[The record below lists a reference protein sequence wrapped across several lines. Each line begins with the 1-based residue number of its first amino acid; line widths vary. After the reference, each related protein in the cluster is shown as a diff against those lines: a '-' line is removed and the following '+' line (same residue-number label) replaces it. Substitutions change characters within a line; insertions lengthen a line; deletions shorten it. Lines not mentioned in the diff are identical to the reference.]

1 MDLSRMKFIGLWV
14 SGRNQRSSQ
23 RNKKKKERREREA
36 TLVPRKTRKMGRFL
50 LETQASSTISATDA
64 NPRTLG
70 GSNSDAKNMSTLDT
84 NMVIILAALLCALIC
99 ALGLNSVLRCV
110 LRCTRRSTPNE
121 DPTHSNPHAN
131 VPKGIKKRDLKR
143 IPVYSYS
150 SELKTKATECLI
162 CLGEFVEGEKVRV
175 LPKCNHG
182 FHVKCIDT
190 WLRSHSSCPT
200 CRQPL
205 ILHQTLADGFLR
217 DDDGTVAA

>member
-1 MDLSRMKFIGLWV
+1 
-14 SGRNQRSSQ
+14 
-23 RNKKKKERREREA
+23 
-36 TLVPRKTRKMGRFL
+36 MGRFL

-70 GSNSDAKNMSTLDT
+70 GSNSDAKNMATLDT

-121 DPTHSNPHAN
+121 DPTHSNPNAN
-131 VPKGIKKRDLKR
+131 QPKGIKKRDLKR

-175 LPKCNHG
+175 LPKCNNG

-205 ILHQTLADGFLR
+205 ILHQTLADGFLL